1 MAERE
6 TNFNYGAY
14 CGLYCGACAI
24 LVATE
29 RGEVEK
35 LLEKEEAAAYT
46 VEQLT
51 CHGCKTDVLACFCA
65 DCEMRRCARERGLAF
80 CCDCDDYPCELNKG
94 FQADEHPHH
103 SVVLKNLE
111 AIREGGAEAW
121 LAAQL
126 ERWSCPSCGARF
138 TWYDEKC
145 ESCGA
150 ELYDCRAE
158 ERDAAA

>member
-1 MAERE
+1 MAE
-6 TNFNYGAY
+6 FDYGAY

-35 LLEKEEAAAYT
+35 LLEREEAAGYT

-51 CHGCKTDVLACFCA
+51 CRGCRTDVLACFCA
-65 DCEMRRCARERGLAF
+65 DCEMLKCARERGVAY
-80 CCDCDDYPCELNKG
+80 CSDCEDYPCEHNKA

-111 AIREGGAEAW
+111 AIRERGADAW
-121 LAAQL
+121 LAEQA
-126 ERWSCPSCGARF
+126 ERWKCPSCGARF
-138 TWYDEKC
+138 TWYEEKC
-145 ESCGA
+145 DQCGA

-158 ERDAAA
+158 ERDLPK